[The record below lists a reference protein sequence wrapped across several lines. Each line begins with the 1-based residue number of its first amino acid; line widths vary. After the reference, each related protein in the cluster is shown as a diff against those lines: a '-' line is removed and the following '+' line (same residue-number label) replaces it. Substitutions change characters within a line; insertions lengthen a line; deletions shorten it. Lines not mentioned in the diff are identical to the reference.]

1 MYTLPYRNDIDAWKG
16 FAILAVVLYHL
27 GILKTGYLGVDLFLV
42 INGYLIIPSL
52 TAKINERCFSYFGFL
67 KKRLLRLAPLVIIAS
82 SVCLAVGYSGM
93 LPDDYENL
101 SETAVASN
109 FFSQN
114 ILASITTKD
123 YWKSSNAFSPLMHM
137 WFVGI
142 LIEFYVAFPLI
153 LLALRKVTH
162 SLDRKKTNLLLT
174 FISAISFALF
184 INPDVPVGNR
194 FYLLPYR
201 LFEFTLGGLIGC
213 NMASITTKVAQA
225 RVLRILQSAGTIALV
240 GTIVLSLTHIHSDS
254 LGLELSIIG
263 AESPAPFSSETARN
277 LLIFFTSLFASIAI
291 SHNYSNS
298 RLAVSH
304 FGKILE
310 IIGKASLSIFVW
322 HQVII
327 AFYRYFVSPELS
339 VTFFAYFITTLTL
352 LTFASFRYV
361 EKLKFNIKSIA
372 ALIALFS
379 SSTAFAL
386 FVYLHAGVM
395 RDVPELDVSKNNLQ
409 RNMFALYCD
418 RVYEYD
424 KDFPADGKPNIL
436 IVNTSFARDFA
447 NMLLE
452 STYKDSA
459 NISYAAEWNKN
470 LLPRVRKSDII
481 FSFGFKSEV
490 PQYVFENLNPTA
502 KIMGIGTK
510 SFGFTNGNIYAK
522 RNSPGYFEQTLP
534 LYRELEQANRQMK
547 QSWNGDYIDLVALS
561 LDSNGRIRIF
571 TPEHKFISQD
581 CNHFTQNGAKHFASL
596 IDWPKLLGR

>member
-361 EKLKFNIKSIA
+361 EKLKFNIKMI
-372 ALIALFS
+372 
-379 SSTAFAL
+379 
-386 FVYLHAGVM
+386 
-395 RDVPELDVSKNNLQ
+395 
-409 RNMFALYCD
+409 
-418 RVYEYD
+418 
-424 KDFPADGKPNIL
+424 
-436 IVNTSFARDFA
+436 
-447 NMLLE
+447 
-452 STYKDSA
+452 
-459 NISYAAEWNKN
+459 
-470 LLPRVRKSDII
+470 
-481 FSFGFKSEV
+481 
-490 PQYVFENLNPTA
+490 
-502 KIMGIGTK
+502 
-510 SFGFTNGNIYAK
+510 
-522 RNSPGYFEQTLP
+522 
-534 LYRELEQANRQMK
+534 
-547 QSWNGDYIDLVALS
+547 
-561 LDSNGRIRIF
+561 
-571 TPEHKFISQD
+571 
-581 CNHFTQNGAKHFASL
+581 
-596 IDWPKLLGR
+596 

>member
-291 SHNYSNS
+291 SHNYSNHK
-298 RLAVSH
+298 LVATPFEDILGTLGGYLVPYYGEQTGFQWLKTLEHSH
-304 FGKILE
+304 FGGILADE
-310 IIGKASLSIFVW
+310 
-322 HQVII
+322 
-327 AFYRYFVSPELS
+327 
-339 VTFFAYFITTLTL
+339 
-352 LTFASFRYV
+352 
-361 EKLKFNIKSIA
+361 
-372 ALIALFS
+372 
-379 SSTAFAL
+379 TA
-386 FVYLHAGVM
+386 
-395 RDVPELDVSKNNLQ
+395 
-409 RNMFALYCD
+409 
-418 RVYEYD
+418 
-424 KDFPADGKPNIL
+424 
-436 IVNTSFARDFA
+436 
-447 NMLLE
+447 
-452 STYKDSA
+452 
-459 NISYAAEWNKN
+459 
-470 LLPRVRKSDII
+470 
-481 FSFGFKSEV
+481 
-490 PQYVFENLNPTA
+490 
-502 KIMGIGTK
+502 
-510 SFGFTNGNIYAK
+510 
-522 RNSPGYFEQTLP
+522 
-534 LYRELEQANRQMK
+534 
-547 QSWNGDYIDLVALS
+547 
-561 LDSNGRIRIF
+561 
-571 TPEHKFISQD
+571 
-581 CNHFTQNGAKHFASL
+581 
-596 IDWPKLLGR
+596 

>member
-225 RVLRILQSAGTIALV
+225 RILRILQSAGTIALV

-395 RDVPELDVSKNNLQ
+395 RDVPELDDNEDVVSTEYAELYVRSAEEEDFHSSGMVFVFGYDANDHMRMAKV
-409 RNMFALYCD
+409 FALA
-418 RVYEYD
+418 E
-424 KDFPADGKPNIL
+424 DGAIL
-436 IVNTSFARDFA
+436 F
-447 NMLLE
+447 
-452 STYKDSA
+452 TY
-459 NISYAAEWNKN
+459 
-470 LLPRVRKSDII
+470 V
-481 FSFGFKSEV
+481 
-490 PQYVFENLNPTA
+490 
-502 KIMGIGTK
+502 
-510 SFGFTNGNIYAK
+510 IY
-522 RNSPGYFEQTLP
+522 Y
-534 LYRELEQANRQMK
+534 
-547 QSWNGDYIDLVALS
+547 
-561 LDSNGRIRIF
+561 
-571 TPEHKFISQD
+571 
-581 CNHFTQNGAKHFASL
+581 
-596 IDWPKLLGR
+596 

>member
-225 RVLRILQSAGTIALV
+225 RVLRILQSAGVLALI
-240 GTIVLSLTHIHSDS
+240 GTIGLSLAYIHGDT

-277 LLIFFTSLFASIAI
+277 LLILFTSLFASM
-291 SHNYSNS
+291 
-298 RLAVSH
+298 SH

-418 RVYEYD
+418 RVYELD
-424 KDFPADGKPNIL
+424 RDFPQNEKPNVL

-447 NMLLE
+447 NVLLE
-452 STYKDSA
+452 SKYKDSV
-459 NISYAAEWNKN
+459 NISYAAEWDES
-470 LLPRVRKSDII
+470 LLPRVRESDFI
-481 FSFGFKSEV
+481 FSFGFKGEV
-490 PQYVFENLNPTA
+490 PQYVFENLE
-502 KIMGIGTK
+502 
-510 SFGFTNGNIYAK
+510 SE
-522 RNSPGYFEQTLP
+522 S
-534 LYRELEQANRQMK
+534 
-547 QSWNGDYIDLVALS
+547 D
-561 LDSNGRIRIF
+561 
-571 TPEHKFISQD
+571 SQD
-581 CNHFTQNGAKHFASL
+581 HGYRH
-596 IDWPKLLGR
+596 